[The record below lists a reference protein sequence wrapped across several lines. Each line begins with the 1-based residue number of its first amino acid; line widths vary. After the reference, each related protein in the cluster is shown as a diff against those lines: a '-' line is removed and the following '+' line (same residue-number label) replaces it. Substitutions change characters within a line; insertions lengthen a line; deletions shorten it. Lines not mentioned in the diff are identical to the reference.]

1 MRSSAM
7 LNAKKSKI
15 EYFLVFSALFIFDV
29 ITTLVN
35 KPESEINPII
45 KALWLKNPL
54 YVLLFKLFLLAM
66 IAGAYAFALKF
77 GTTKQINIFH
87 NVLKIGIVAY
97 AIIAILNILNFV
109 NVF

>member
-1 MRSSAM
+1 M
-7 LNAKKSKI
+7 KSKI
-15 EYFLVFSALFIFDV
+15 RYLYVFSALFIFDV
-29 ITTLVN
+29 ITTLIN
-35 KPESEINPII
+35 NPASEINPII

-54 YVLLFKLFLLAM
+54 YMLLFKLFLLLI

-77 GTTKQINIFH
+77 GTTRQINTFH

-97 AIIAILNILNFV
+97 VIIAILNILNFV